1 MIIKRSIL
9 ILAAAMIIFGLSPK
23 SAQASPYQ
31 GYTYSYWGED
41 VKSPIAYLPSR
52 TITGQELGIGP
63 FTTPSDMFASSDGN
77 LYILDSGNGRIV
89 VLNSEWKA
97 IRQIQDFDNN
107 GKQDSFN
114 KPEGIFVTGGG
125 HIFVA
130 DTENRR
136 VVVLDGNGTFIREI
150 GAPKSEVLSDK
161 FEYIPRKVIVDKAGR
176 IYVVARGVFDGII
189 EFDSEGEFNGFI
201 GTNPVQFDPVD
212 LFWKTVST
220 KEQREKMIRFVPI
233 EFNNADV
240 DADGFIFTTTA
251 DKKTSVP
258 VKRLNPSGIDVLRIN
273 GEWGPIG
280 DLSRDRSAFIDIDV
294 SDNGVYRTLDSTR
307 GRVFTYNED
316 GNLLYVVGQLG
327 NQLGTFKTPIA
338 IESFGNRIFVL
349 DRDLGMITE
358 FTATKFGRL
367 VNEANGLYSIG
378 KHDDAAKLW
387 EEVLKLDANY
397 EMAYVGIG
405 KSMLRQ
411 GEYKQAMKYLKLGND
426 REYYSK
432 ALTKYRREYMREY
445 FGIYMTIAIAL
456 IVIVMAVR
464 RGLRLRKGGMKQ
476 HAVSQGR

>member
-1 MIIKRSIL
+1 
-9 ILAAAMIIFGLSPK
+9 MIIFGLIPRP
-23 SAQASPYQ
+23 AQASPYE
-31 GYTYSYWGED
+31 GYTYSYWADD

-52 TITGQELGIGP
+52 AITGQELGIGS
-63 FTTPSDMFASSDGN
+63 FTAPSDMYAASDGN

-89 VLNSEWKA
+89 VLNREWKVTH
-97 IRQIQDFDNN
+97 QFQGFNKN
-107 GKQDSFN
+107 GTQDSFN
-114 KPEGIFVTGGG
+114 KPEGIFVTDAG

-136 VVVLDGNGTFIREI
+136 IVVLDSKGVFIREI
-150 GAPKSEVLSDK
+150 GVPKSEVLSDN
-161 FEYIPRKVIVDKAGR
+161 FEYFPRKVIVDKAGR

-189 EFDSEGEFNGFI
+189 EFDSEGDFTGFI
-201 GTNPVQFDPVD
+201 GTNPVQFSPVD

-220 KEQREKMIRFVPI
+220 NEQREKMIRFVPI
-233 EFNNADV
+233 EFNNV
-240 DADGFIFTTTA
+240 DIDTDGFIFTTTA
-251 DKKTSVP
+251 DKKTVVP

-273 GEWGPIG
+273 GELGPIG
-280 DLSRDRSAFIDIDV
+280 DLSIDRSAFIDIDV
-294 SDNGVYRTLDSTR
+294 SSNGVYRTLDSTR

-338 IESFGNRIFVL
+338 VESFDDHIFVL
-349 DRDLGMITE
+349 DHDLGMITE
-358 FTATKFGRL
+358 FTVTKFGSL

-378 KHDDAAKLW
+378 KHDDAAKVW
-387 EEVLKLDANY
+387 EEVLRLDANY

-445 FGIYMTIAIAL
+445 FGVYMTIAIVFTVA
-456 IVIVMAVR
+456 VIFLR
-464 RGLRLRKGGMKQ
+464 RVLRLRKGGMKQ
-476 HAVSQGR
+476 NAVS